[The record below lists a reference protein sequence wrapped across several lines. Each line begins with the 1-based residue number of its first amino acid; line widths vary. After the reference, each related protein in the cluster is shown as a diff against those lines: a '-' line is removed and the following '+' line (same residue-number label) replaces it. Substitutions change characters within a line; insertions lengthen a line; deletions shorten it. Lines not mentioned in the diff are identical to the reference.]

1 MLGQIASLLV
11 ESLGNLFV
19 YVLLLRFHMQWLRA
33 PFRNPIGE
41 FIAALTNW
49 IVMPMRRAI
58 PGLFGL
64 DLATLFTAL
73 LAEAL
78 MLALLMS
85 IRGYPF
91 AMVFT
96 VARILIPIPAIL
108 HTGFVGI
115 EIVVWSAIALAAFL
129 PSVLLDWRAIFP
141 RPAAKTAARNPL
153 RKTAVKGSTSV
164 KPSTAAKTKSSG
176 SSVAKRMAKAVSRLS
191 ASSAAA
197 SVPGTNGSGSL
208 TVVR

>member
-1 MLGQIASLLV
+1 MLNQIGTLLV
-11 ESLGNLFV
+11 DSLGSLFV

-91 AMVFT
+91 AH
-96 VARILIPIPAIL
+96 APAKI
-108 HTGFVGI
+108 G
-115 EIVVWSAIALAAFL
+115 
-129 PSVLLDWRAIFP
+129 RAH
-141 RPAAKTAARNPL
+141 
-153 RKTAVKGSTSV
+153 V
-164 KPSTAAKTKSSG
+164 
-176 SSVAKRMAKAVSRLS
+176 
-191 ASSAAA
+191 
-197 SVPGTNGSGSL
+197 
-208 TVVR
+208 

>member
-1 MLGQIASLLV
+1 MLNQIGTLLV
-11 ESLGNLFV
+11 DSLGSLFV

-41 FIAALTNW
+41 FVAALTNW

-73 LAEAL
+73 LAEGL

-91 AMVFT
+91 ANAPATAFLVLAAISAFELARMS
-96 VARILIPIPAIL
+96 VALLIGVAIL
-108 HTGFVGI
+108 QAVLSFVAPY
-115 EIVVWSAIALAAFL
+115 SPFA
-129 PSVLLDWRAIFP
+129 PLLDALTRRFYAPFRRIIPTIGNVDISPLFLVI
-141 RPAAKTAARNPL
+141 AAQIVIIMLEWL
-153 RKTAVKGSTSV
+153 R
-164 KPSTAAKTKSSG
+164 
-176 SSVAKRMAKAVSRLS
+176 RLVG
-191 ASSAAA
+191 A
-197 SVPGTNGSGSL
+197 PF
-208 TVVR
+208 